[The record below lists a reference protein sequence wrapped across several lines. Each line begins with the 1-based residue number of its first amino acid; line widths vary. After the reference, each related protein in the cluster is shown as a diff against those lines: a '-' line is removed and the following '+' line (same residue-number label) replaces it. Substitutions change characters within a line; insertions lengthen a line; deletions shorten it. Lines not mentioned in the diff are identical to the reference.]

1 LVHRKATPKWPK
13 LVGMFLALIVAM
25 GCMRAVL
32 AAVADPEPVCLA
44 GSCSVTFEFSGEP
57 YIWVPPAGA
66 TNLSFELLGGQGGRG
81 ARSLG
86 GLGGSVSGE
95 FLEMPE
101 QLLVFVGGAG
111 SRSSGAEGGFNGGG
125 WAGAGL
131 GDEGSGGG
139 ATDLRISNSIEDRI
153 AVAGGGGGAGA
164 RNWDEAGRGGSG
176 GTLLG
181 APGTWGQAGPG
192 GGGSQMAG
200 GQGGVSVGGPPGLPG
215 EFGRG
220 GKGASSRFA
229 GGGGGGGGYFGGGGG
244 GSDIDSGG
252 LNGGGGGGGSNY
264 VAAARFKSISHQTG
278 INEGVGR
285 AILKYEWVE
294 PIPTESADASL
305 DSSSDTLTET
315 STDASNDA
323 SADSPIDVP
332 TDLQTDSV
340 GAPAPPAP
348 APEPAPAPKPAPV
361 AEPRPEPAPVAE
373 EIFIEPLQTAD
384 APVENLNANPPPDA
398 SGPDRV
404 LIWQRLPTL
413 QEASQLKSPAVEV
426 ASQIHQQA
434 SLISFQ
440 YNDQPGDQPGE
451 QPREQTAEIA
461 SGSTL
466 LRASLGSAWI
476 NAIPAASLLIGL
488 IQALL
493 RLKQNRRANARRFV
507 RLS

>member
-1 LVHRKATPKWPK
+1 
-13 LVGMFLALIVAM
+13 MFLALIVAM

-32 AAVADPEPVCLA
+32 AVVPNPAPVCLA
-44 GSCSVTFEFSGEP
+44 GSCTVTFEFSGEP
-57 YIWVPPAGA
+57 YLWVPPTGA

-86 GLGGSVSGE
+86 GLGGGVSGE

-125 WAGAGL
+125 WAGSGQ
-131 GDEGSGGG
+131 GDEASGGG

-264 VAAARFKSISHQTG
+264 FAAARFKGVSHQAG
-278 INEGVGR
+278 INEGAGR

-294 PIPTESADASL
+294 PMPTKSADASG
-305 DSSSDTLTET
+305 DSWSDAPADASRDA
-315 STDASNDA
+315 STDASVD
-323 SADSPIDVP
+323 SSIDTSVDSPLDVS
-332 TDLQTDSV
+332 TDLQTDQV
-340 GAPAPPAP
+340 GSPTPPAP
-348 APEPAPAPKPAPV
+348 APEPAIPPPPAPAPA
-361 AEPRPEPAPVAE
+361 PEPAPVAE
-373 EIFIEPLQTAD
+373 RSPELGPVTFEIFIEPQQTSD
-384 APVENLNANPPPDA
+384 AAVEMFNANPPPET
-398 SGPDRV
+398 SGPVQV
-404 LIWQRLPTL
+404 LIRQRLPTL
-413 QEASQLKSPAVEV
+413 QEAPNLESPEGEL

-440 YNDQPGDQPGE
+440 SSKQPSE
-451 QPREQTAEIA
+451 QPSELNAEIA
-461 SGSTL
+461 PGSPRL
-466 LRASLGSAWI
+466 QASIVSAWI
-476 NAIPAASLLIGL
+476 NVISASSLLIGL
-488 IQALL
+488 IQALR

>member
-1 LVHRKATPKWPK
+1 
-13 LVGMFLALIVAM
+13 
-25 GCMRAVL
+25 
-32 AAVADPEPVCLA
+32 
-44 GSCSVTFEFSGEP
+44 
-57 YIWVPPAGA
+57 
-66 TNLSFELLGGQGGRG
+66 
-81 ARSLG
+81 
-86 GLGGSVSGE
+86 
-95 FLEMPE
+95 MPE
-101 QLLVFVGGAG
+101 QLLVFVGGEG

-176 GTLLG
+176 GTLVG

-264 VAAARFKSISHQTG
+264 VAAARFKSISHQAG
-278 INEGVGR
+278 INEGAGR

-294 PIPTESADASL
+294 PIPTEPADASG
-305 DSSSDTLTET
+305 DSSSDAPTDT
-315 STDASNDA
+315 STDAS
-323 SADSPIDVP
+323 SDSSLDVPTDLP

-348 APEPAPAPKPAPV
+348 APEPAPV

-384 APVENLNANPPPDA
+384 APVEILNANPPPEA
-398 SGPDRV
+398 SGLDRD
-404 LIWQRLPTL
+404 LIRQRMPTL
-413 QEASQLKSPAVEV
+413 QGAPKLESPEVELGSQFHL
-426 ASQIHQQA
+426 QA
-434 SLISFQ
+434 SLISFLP
-440 YNDQPGDQPGE
+440 NEPPNE
-451 QPREQTAEIA
+451 QPTEQPSEQTAEIA
-461 SGSTL
+461 SDSTL

-476 NAIPAASLLIGL
+476 NAISAASLLIGL
-488 IQALL
+488 IQALR